1 MESQTSLGEF
11 AIGDNVNLIEKTM
24 SGESFDTAGKIIDV
38 REILGKVTY
47 VVETTSG
54 TRKVVGPKQII
65 KAG

>member
-1 MESQTSLGEF
+1 MESQTSLSEF

-24 SGESFDTAGKIIDV
+24 SGESFDTTGKIIDI

-54 TRKVVGPKQII
+54 TRKVVGAKQII